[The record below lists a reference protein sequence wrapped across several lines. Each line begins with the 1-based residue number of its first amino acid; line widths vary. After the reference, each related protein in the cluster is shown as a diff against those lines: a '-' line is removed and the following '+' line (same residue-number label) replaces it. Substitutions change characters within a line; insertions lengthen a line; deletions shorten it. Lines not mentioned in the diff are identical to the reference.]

1 MTTYEHSFATRT
13 TKQTDYAVLK
23 LINGEEIIAKLVTSS
38 TNDITLSD
46 PVQIHR
52 ITSPIG
58 NEMIRCSYWLLFNT
72 CNEVTVQKTH
82 VVFFAQDVS
91 KNTIRHYELFLKH
104 ADHGDV
110 DENLGEIM
118 DQAEEQLKK
127 AQAAALHVLEES
139 DENDIEDDIDSPHLI
154 RPAANTIH

>member
-23 LINGEEIIAKLVTSS
+23 LVNGEEIIAKVVTSS
-38 TNDITLSD
+38 TNDITLID

-72 CNEVTVQKTH
+72 CNEVTVQKNH
-82 VVFFAQDVS
+82 VVFTAFAVAKERSMAKIVS
-91 KNTIRHYELFLKH
+91 I
-104 ADHGDV
+104 V
-110 DENLGEIM
+110 
-118 DQAEEQLKK
+118 
-127 AQAAALHVLEES
+127 
-139 DENDIEDDIDSPHLI
+139 
-154 RPAANTIH
+154 ANISSGLTSSVSFPETQFVKCINSST

>member
-1 MTTYEHSFATRT
+1 ME
-13 TKQTDYAVLK
+13 YAVLK
-23 LINGEEIIAKLVTSS
+23 LVNGEEIIAKVVTSS

-72 CNEVTVQKTH
+72 CNEITLQKNH
-82 VVFFAQDVS
+82 VVFCAQDVS

-104 ADHGDV
+104 AGHGDV
-110 DENLGEIM
+110 DESLGELM
-118 DQAEEQLKK
+118 DQAEDQLKK
-127 AQAAALHVLEES
+127 AQAAALQVLEK
-139 DENDIEDDIDSPHLI
+139 DDDDIEDDIDSPHLI